1 MVRCVKL
8 EKMVR
13 KKYDNDIFRLKAVSL
28 LRQIEEAKEFLSHHK
43 PSLGFWGEHL
53 LRGFLRENLPN
64 DVKVTQG
71 FVTLD
76 EDFDSIRQI
85 LYYMIHHKEDN
96 VDCVF
101 SDPISPQCDIIL
113 YRNNVVK
120 SFGEIDIVNAKDV
133 VCVIEV
139 KCSINRKG
147 FEDVQSNFKRLSAM
161 GIQNKYIFIYN
172 APKYDTLKSY
182 FYPKQDKMNDEVIVD
197 DGAKALYDHGDEA
210 YLPLAII
217 GVNQDYALCQDY
229 IIGERDLF
237 GYIAYRL
244 TKENAS
250 LSCLQLFLSFLYQNI
265 EGKKI
270 VTKKPFEMKF
280 DGMACDYRFG
290 LYDL

>member
-1 MVRCVKL
+1 M
-8 EKMVR
+8 R
-13 KKYDNDIFRLKAVSL
+13 KKTELY
-28 LRQIEEAKEFLSHHK
+28 FLTNK
-43 PSLGFWGEHL
+43 
-53 LRGFLRENLPN
+53 
-64 DVKVTQG
+64 
-71 FVTLD
+71 
-76 EDFDSIRQI
+76 
-85 LYYMIHHKEDN
+85 KEDD
-96 VDCVF
+96 VEYVF
-101 SDPISPQCDIIL
+101 SDSISPQCDIIL

-147 FEDVQSNFKRLSAM
+147 FKDVLSNFKRLSAM

-172 APKYDTLKSY
+172 APKYDTLMSY

-197 DGAKALYDHGDEA
+197 DGANALYDHGDEA

-217 GVNQDYALCQDY
+217 GLNQDYALCQDY

-270 VTKKPFEMKF
+270 VAKKPFEMKF